1 MLVGCYGSSLSL
13 GTRVEVVCVR
23 EFRLHSPTTGI
34 GSNWFGSSP
43 VVIPCFPHS
52 LV

>member
-1 MLVGCYGSSLSL
+1 MLVGCYGSSPSL

-23 EFRLHSPTTGI
+23 ELRLHSPKAGI

-43 VVIPCFPHS
+43 VVFKCNPHS